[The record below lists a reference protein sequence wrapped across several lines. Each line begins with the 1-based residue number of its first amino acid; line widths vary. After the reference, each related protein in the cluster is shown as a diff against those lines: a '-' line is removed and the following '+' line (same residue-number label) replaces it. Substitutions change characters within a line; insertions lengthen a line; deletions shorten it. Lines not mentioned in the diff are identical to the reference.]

1 MEKGKPIHWQALPA
15 LAGKV
20 YADMVMEAL
29 KQAGIQCYLK
39 SLYGSGGLGVI
50 SGAGLAGARD
60 VIMVPEDRFEEA
72 LEIMEGMV
80 DHL

>member
-1 MEKGKPIHWQALPA
+1 MGKEIKMKALPA
-15 LAGKV
+15 VAGKV

-29 KQAGIQCYLK
+29 KQAGISCYLK

-50 SGAGLAGARD
+50 SGAGLSGARD
-60 VIMVPEDRFEEA
+60 VIMVPEEKYQEA